1 MKTLNKTEEL
11 TSVKRLR
18 NSFNEIFIMINKENS
33 LEYLLSYVPAGIFK
47 KRFYDDIK
55 LRLMNSKTGSYKEL
69 TSTLYLVSLLA
80 KEMIDDKT
88 SLLDYI
94 VNRAIAYQGL
104 VSNLAD
110 KDWLIIENKL
120 DEDNLSTID
129 YIAAITLYVNQA

>member
-104 VSNLAD
+104 VSDLAD

-120 DEDNLSTID
+120 DKDNLSTID